1 MVSTIRTSAPGKLML
16 LGEHA
21 VLHGC
26 HCLVCAIDRR
36 ITVTWTPRRDAMVT
50 ITADLGRYEGCLPEL
65 PDDERFRFVLA
76 ALRGHS
82 DILPSGCDLV
92 IDSDFPNVSGLGS
105 SAAVTVAAVA
115 AAFVWSDF
123 PWSADILHAAS
134 LAVIREVQGAGA
146 GADAAASTFGGLL
159 EYCAD
164 PISQRQIKDIPPIEV
179 LYSGRKAHTAE
190 VVAELE
196 SRRREDPHQ
205 IDAIFHAMNKD
216 CGLAVNAGAAGDWQ
230 KFGEIIN
237 RNHEFMTDLGLSD
250 TILDSLV
257 HDLQADPGISGAK
270 LSGAGKGDCIV
281 GIGHIENAEFA
292 HERLGLQITKRGV
305 EVA

>member
-36 ITVTWTPRRDAMVT
+36 ITVTLTPRPDAIVT
-50 ITADLGRYEGCLPEL
+50 ITAGFGRYEGRLPEL
-65 PDDERFRFVLA
+65 PDDECFRFVLA
-76 ALRGHS
+76 ALRRHS
-82 DILPSGCDLV
+82 DVLPSGCDLV

-105 SAAVTVAAVA
+105 SAAVTVAAIA
-115 AAFVWSDF
+115 AAFVWCDLS
-123 PWSADILHAAS
+123 WSADVLHAAS
-134 LAVIREVQGAGA
+134 LAVIRDVQGIGA

-164 PISQRQIKDIPPIEV
+164 PISQRQVRHIPPIEV

-196 SRRREDPHQ
+196 ARRREDPHQ
-205 IDAIFHAMNKD
+205 IDEIFHAMNEG

-237 RNHEFMTDLGLSD
+237 RNHELMTELGLSD
-250 TILDSLV
+250 TNLDSLV

-281 GIGHIENAEFA
+281 GIGHVENAEFA
-292 HERLGLQITKRGV
+292 HERLGLQITRRGV